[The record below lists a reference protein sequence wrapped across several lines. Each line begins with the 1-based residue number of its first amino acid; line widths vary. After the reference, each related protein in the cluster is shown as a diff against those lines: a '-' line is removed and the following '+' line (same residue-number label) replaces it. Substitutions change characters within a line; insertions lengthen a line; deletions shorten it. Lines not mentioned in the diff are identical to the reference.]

1 MLNINE
7 SLVILYQL
15 SHQGSPTQVDVQK
28 ASSLTWPSGTNTQTA
43 LTHGSMSTVMGCA
56 HNRSSSCM
64 TGSWLLPDWSVCL
77 DVVGAISRR
86 LTTDRLHRSFGHLSG
101 QLLVPQLYWGIFRLQ
116 YCCLSPTSWR
126 AAQLQHLKPK
136 CHMYDVLSFLDH
148 LQSTGTF
155 CRKGHLANLI
165 FI

>member
-1 MLNINE
+1 M
-7 SLVILYQL
+7 
-15 SHQGSPTQVDVQK
+15 T
-28 ASSLTWPSGTNTQTA
+28 SSTNTQTA

-56 HNRSSSCM
+56 HNRSSLCM

-126 AAQLQHLKPK
+126 AAHLQHLKPK

-148 LQSTGTF
+148 LESTGHFLSQRPPGKFDIYLTAA
-155 CRKGHLANLI
+155 CSPWIA
-165 FI
+165 